1 MSMGSLNRA
10 CIGLATAVALT
21 ASAIAADTAQTPVN
35 APTTVYVSAE
45 QAMLYSGPG
54 EDFYPTGNIAQ
65 NSTLEVYLQ
74 APGNWLGVRPPEGSF
89 SWVQAADAYLLPGG
103 RMIEV
108 TNPAAVSWIGTGL
121 GSAKQYRWQVKL
133 SPGEQLG
140 VIGEQTTRG
149 EGDKEILWYKIAP
162 PAGEF
167 RWIQAGSV
175 SKQPVPTPRKARS
188 TSTLAQ
194 SKTARRSGADVVSA
208 AYQTDPN
215 SGAITLD
222 NPEDYHSAAG
232 QANAPF
238 IVSGSYPKAPLPG
251 EIINGEVVVGEH
263 YAPGE
268 VIHEQAMDGGFADGS
283 SAGSDYYEGEYVD
296 GGDYEGE
303 YYAGEY
309 AQGEIVDGGTYDG
322 GSYGEVI
329 YDGED
334 YIDGV
339 VRSSSKGAFAGW
351 HAFEFTDDGMQF
363 TWLERMYGRAR
374 QNGPD
379 PLQADPFSLAMN
391 KGQVR
396 PNSPRA
402 VEQLY
407 PGGMPQSPHMQHSV
421 SAPPRRRHRP
431 WRDPRMLGDARSTNA
446 IGPSV
451 APPLSAHDRGDTG
464 DDLNP
469 MSPEP
474 TGLGA
479 GLQRLADALN
489 SGSSPRT
496 PNQIDAN
503 SPAAGGVNWYGL
515 GSGKTPASLAAH
527 QTSPAAAAIAAESL
541 QAAARNIDLNQLQ
554 LSLSEA
560 VAQPMQ
566 MWSLQPIYDSAR
578 YYVEHGASAVERGQA
593 RLLMERVEEFAEL
606 AARSGY
612 LALNRSSLGNVT
624 GNSNAPIS
632 TAAASPI
639 MLAGASSGSVGGVVR
654 SDFQRAI
661 EGGASYD
668 ATGWLVPVIAA
679 SPGQPTH
686 ALTDDLGRIQ
696 AYVSPAPGLNLN
708 RYINQAV
715 GITGLRGYLPQLQ
728 AGQIQASR
736 VVRLQ

>member
-1 MSMGSLNRA
+1 MGSLNRV

-21 ASAIAADTAQTPVN
+21 ASAIAADTAQTPDI

-45 QAMLYSGPG
+45 QGVLYSGPG

-121 GSAKQYRWQVKL
+121 GSAKQFRWQVKL
-133 SPGEQLG
+133 NPGEQLG

-149 EGDKEILWYKIAP
+149 EGDQEILWYKIAP

-175 SKQPVPTPRKARS
+175 SKQPLSGTRQART

-194 SKTARRSGADVVSA
+194 PKTTRRSGTDVVSA
-208 AYQTDPN
+208 AYQTGSD
-215 SGAITLD
+215 SGVITLA
-222 NPEDYHSAAG
+222 NPVDHNSAG
-232 QANAPF
+232 RQSTAPF

-263 YAPGE
+263 YAPGQI
-268 VIHEQAMDGGFADGS
+268 IHGQAMDGGNMEGD
-283 SAGSDYYEGEYVD
+283 SAGSDYYDGEYVD
-296 GGDYEGE
+296 GEHYEGE
-303 YYAGEY
+303 YYEGEY
-309 AQGEIVDGGTYDG
+309 AEGDFVDGGTYDG
-322 GSYGEVI
+322 DSYGEVI

-351 HAFEFTDDGMQF
+351 HAFELTDDGMQF
-363 TWLERMYGRAR
+363 TWLERLYGRAK

-379 PLQADPFSLAMN
+379 PLEADPFSLAMN

-402 VEQLY
+402 VEQMY
-407 PGGMPQSPHMQHSV
+407 PAGMPQTSHTQHSA
-421 SAPPRRRHRP
+421 SAAPRRRHRP
-431 WRDPRMLGDARSTNA
+431 WRDPRMLSDARSTNRS
-446 IGPSV
+446 GPLAAPALSV
-451 APPLSAHDRGDTG
+451 HDRGDT
-464 DDLNP
+464 DADLGP
-469 MSPEP
+469 MSTES
-474 TGLGA
+474 TSFGA
-479 GLQRLADALN
+479 GLQRLADAFN

-496 PNQIDAN
+496 PGQMDAG

-515 GSGKTPASLAAH
+515 GAGKTPASLAAH
-527 QTSPAAAAIAAESL
+527 QTSPAATGAAVAESL

-560 VAQPMQ
+560 VTQPMQ

-578 YYVEHGASAVERGQA
+578 YYVEHGASAIERGQA

-612 LALNRSSLGNVT
+612 LALNRSSL
-624 GNSNAPIS
+624 SNATATSNTPSS
-632 TAAASPI
+632 TTAASPI
-639 MLAGASSGSVGGVVR
+639 MLAGASSGSLGGVAR